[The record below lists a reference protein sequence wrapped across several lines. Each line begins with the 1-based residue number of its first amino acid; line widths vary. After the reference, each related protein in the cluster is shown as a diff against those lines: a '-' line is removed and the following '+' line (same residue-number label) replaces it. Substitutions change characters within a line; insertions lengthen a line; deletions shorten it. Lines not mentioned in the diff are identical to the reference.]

1 MKDIEQEV
9 EEIVENYEEEKE
21 YVKEIKEKRSG
32 DGVQEVKGMQFRR
45 WRRCVQRTIQ
55 VTISS
60 SFHSVEVNLKI
71 VFVSALV

>member
-32 DGVQEVKGMQFRR
+32 DGFRR
-45 WRRCVQRTIQ
+45 LR
-55 VTISS
+55 
-60 SFHSVEVNLKI
+60 
-71 VFVSALV
+71 